1 MKWPSKCPMCG
12 GEVIEKKVEKLL
24 KGGTDTAVIEVTA
37 GVCLK
42 CGEHLYAPETI
53 KHFEEIREKLK
64 NHAVHDFKRIG
75 NTYAVASS

>member
-1 MKWPSKCPMCG
+1 MKWASKCPLCG

-24 KGGTDTAVIEVTA
+24 KGGSDTAVIEVTA

-42 CGEHLYAPETI
+42 CGEHVYTPETI
-53 KHFEEIREKLK
+53 ERFEEIREKLK
-64 NHAVHDFKRIG
+64 NHVVDDFKRIG

>member
-1 MKWPSKCPMCG
+1 MNGSSECPNCG
-12 GEVIEKKVEKLL
+12 GEIVQRRFEKLL

-42 CGEHLYAPETI
+42 CGEHLYTPDTVQR
-53 KHFEEIREKLK
+53 FEEIREKLK
-64 NHAVHDFKRIG
+64 NHAVEDFKRIG